1 MVFRSITIKTIWIF
15 SIDYYIWYFYL
26 KFNVFLIIYLFL
38 IGIMDHE
45 EARKRHTGGK
55 ALGFFY

>member
-1 MVFRSITIKTIWIF
+1 M
-15 SIDYYIWYFYL
+15 
-26 KFNVFLIIYLFL
+26 IYLL

-55 ALGFFY
+55 LLGFFYWKNNEYNMFYF